1 MRDLLGAAEC
11 VVFEAETFLAMAKS
25 GSPIDCDPSE
35 LEEVEVE
42 RGVPHLDRQR
52 FEKISEIVKSFRK
65 TCQRTGE
72 AFTGFETAFDGL
84 SVVLEPMS
92 KNTYILV
99 VSVDPRVREFTG
111 NVAFQ
116 LTPDAGLI
124 KYNIAEAHCH
134 LAEVGTWTTFTRKCN
149 ICRESIK
156 TMPDLA
162 YAPKGEDDPKVR
174 AWDDVGINVKERA

>member
-35 LEEVEVE
+35 LEEV
-42 RGVPHLDRQR
+42 
-52 FEKISEIVKSFRK
+52 EKISEIVKSFRK

>member
-1 MRDLLGAAEC
+1 M
-11 VVFEAETFLAMAKS
+11 FEAETFLAMAKS

-35 LEEVEVE
+35 LEDIEVT

-72 AFTGFETAFDGL
+72 VFMGFETAFDGL

-99 VSVDPRVREFTG
+99 VSVDPRVRECP
-111 NVAFQ
+111 AMAAKKIALPQ
-116 LTPDAGLI
+116 LTPPDAGLI
-124 KYNIAEAHCH
+124 KYNIAEAHNH
-134 LAEVGTWTTFTRKCN
+134 LAEVGTWTTFTRKCG
-149 ICRESIK
+149 ICRDSIK
-156 TMPDLA
+156 TMPDLT
-162 YAPKGEDDPKVR
+162 YAPKGEDDSKMR
-174 AWDDVGINVKERA
+174 AWDDVGFDVKERA